1 MSSDSANG
9 GAYPKTKFRRYLF
22 AENFV
27 IGANPLELYS
37 VGRDLQE
44 SGGKFS
50 PPAHRKAGD
59 ITTIQ
64 ASAYLPF
71 GLRPFRRL
79 LGE

>member
-1 MSSDSANG
+1 
-9 GAYPKTKFRRYLF
+9 
-22 AENFV
+22 
-27 IGANPLELYS
+27 LYS